1 MIYEEEAKEETQ
13 VAEEEKNEE
22 PPELELKQL
31 PEELRYECL
40 DESKKLLVIISSKI
54 LPKEEESLMILLRN
68 HRGAFGYSMEELK
81 GIIPS
86 IATHRIYME
95 EGAKPVIKHQRKLNL
110 MMKEVLRKEITRL
123 LDAGIIYPIE
133 RRK

>member
-1 MIYEEEAKEETQ
+1 MIYEEEADADEDEEEPQ
-13 VAEEEKNEE
+13 VAEEDKNEE

-81 GIIPS
+81 GISPS

-95 EGAKPVIKHQRKLNL
+95 EGAKPIIKNQHKLNV
-110 MMKEVLRKEITRL
+110 MMKEVVRK
-123 LDAGIIYPIE
+123 
-133 RRK
+133 